1 MASPIRFEG
10 LDSPF
15 LRVLPG
21 PREHSHRGYT
31 SPWPDV
37 VCVTRIRAGESLVF
51 THFVFWLWFAGSTF
65 LIAGL
70 VAVRKEL
77 ITARGLDKLIALGPV
92 FVAAP
97 LATFAAEHF
106 VDARLIMQ
114 LVPVWMPAHLFWT
127 YFVGCALISAATSL
141 VAMRFVRLS
150 ATLLGVMFFLFVLMM
165 DLPFAVGHPGN
176 RLAWNFVLRESAF
189 AGGAWALAGSQN
201 WGSQAAKRHW
211 MILIGRFCVAL
222 AAIYFGVEQL
232 LHPEFSPGVPDT
244 KLTPAWIPLHALWGY
259 PVGAFL
265 LVAGA
270 ALLLNKRPRT
280 AAALIGAVMT
290 LLTVFLYLPILAVTR
305 DPSQMTEAINFV
317 FDTLLF
323 GGTALLV
330 ARAVPAER

>member
-1 MASPIRFEG
+1 LE
-10 LDSPF
+10 LE
-15 LRVLPG
+15 LRPSC
-21 PREHSHRGYT
+21 PSAWGYT
-31 SPWPDV
+31 SAWPDV
-37 VCVTRIRAGESLVF
+37 SCVTEIREGASLLF
-51 THFVFWLWFAGSTF
+51 THFVFWLWFAGLT
-65 LIAGL
+65 LLVAGL

-77 ITARGLDKLIALGPV
+77 ITARGLDKVIALGPV

-106 VDARLIMQ
+106 VDARDIMQ

-141 VAMRFVRLS
+141 AAMRFVRLS
-150 ATLLGVMFFLFVLMM
+150 ATMLGVMFFLFVLMM
-165 DLPFAVGHPGN
+165 DLPSAIAHPAN
-176 RLAWNFVLRESAF
+176 RLAWNFVLRELAF
-189 AGGAWALAGSQN
+189 AGGAWALAGSQSL
-201 WGSQAAKRHW
+201 GSQMRKLNW

-244 KLTPAWIPLHALWGY
+244 KLTPAWVPLHALWGY

-265 LVAGA
+265 LVVGV
-270 ALLLNKRPRT
+270 ALLLNKKPRT
-280 AAALIGAVMT
+280 SAAWIGVLMT
-290 LLTVFLYLPILAVTR
+290 LITLLLYLPILAVTH

-323 GGTALLV
+323 GGTALLI
-330 ARAVPAER
+330 ARAMPAA